1 MISNLDECQKFGKEQ
16 LDTASSVAAS
26 LAKGLQTIAAE
37 TTDYSKKSFESN
49 SAYVEKLLSAK
60 SLDEAIQIQSE
71 HAKSAYEG
79 FLAQATKLGELY
91 TILAK
96 QAFKP
101 MESAL
106 AKVQAVAVPNPT
118 VVATPN
124 PTVVATKPSK
134 VA

>member
-106 AKVQAVAVPNPT
+106 AKVQTVAVPNPT
-118 VVATPN
+118 VVATPH